1 MAGLLRRRRKTS
13 KCRLLLVALP
23 FLVAACGDDGPV
35 VAVKPTPLTRD
46 HRGHY
51 CRMIVLDHKG
61 PKGQI
66 HLKGRAPV
74 FFSSVRD
81 TIAFTM
87 LPEESKQITAI
98 FVNDMTQTSWD
109 RPAPDTWLDARKA
122 HFVIGSSKRGGM
134 GAPEAVPFKTKAA
147 AKKFAGAFGGKVVAF
162 GAIPR
167 PYILGDGSGGHSR
180 HTPGM
185 TKKPETK
192 KEATQ

>member
-1 MAGLLRRRRKTS
+1 MAGLLRGRPKAQRRW
-13 KCRLLLVALP
+13 LLVVALP
-23 FLVAACGDDGPV
+23 FLLAACGDDGPV

-51 CRMIVLDHKG
+51 CRMIVVDHKG

-109 RPAPDTWLDARKA
+109 KPAPNTWINARTA

-134 GAPEAVPFKTKAA
+134 GAPEAVPFKTEAA
-147 AKKFAGAFGGKVVAF
+147 AQKFVGAYGGKVVAF
-162 GAIPR
+162 AAIPR
-167 PYILGDGSGGHSR
+167 QYILGDGSSGHR
-180 HTPGM
+180 QHTPDM
-185 TKKPETK
+185 KTKRDTK